1 MPLFFWAGSAVELG
15 SMEHVMIW
23 RPDWSMEDGLA
34 RSLCQGLFLE
44 RGESPAVLQGL
55 LFLLSGNH
63 PVV

>member
-1 MPLFFWAGSAVELG
+1 MV
-15 SMEHVMIW
+15 W